1 MKRSRRITAVV
12 AATVAVPALLGLA
25 SCDTRFGAPLAR
37 PEDPVVLKGSALPSL
52 IGTAPSRVVAFAYNG
67 SEWTQ
72 VPVQV
77 DEKDL
82 VNPATILNRATP
94 ASLPNGG
101 GEYRIPV
108 YTQPP
113 AAAPGYT
120 WTDVYTPT
128 DSNPTL
134 DADDEVSFLVN
145 DSGKQAPAGAN
156 PSGVT
161 TSTRKQV
168 TLTDPDDATKAGY
181 VYLYASTTL
190 TGGGAGTSGVQYT
203 FSLDAGAYK
212 ATYGMGTGSRSP
224 NNKRGPNPEHSTIV
238 TPTYTQ
244 TYNDRW
250 ANDGLTIKSGSSSR
264 ADLLDRSPYIV
275 PNLACGRTE
284 DTYDDVVMSSPYSG
298 AFVANISGPVRAI
311 RSHMG
316 ANSFTYLVTTDVFYP
331 QREDT
336 VIELRGHAGL
346 PAFATYDDITT
357 NLAGM
362 RYDDPANVGLA
373 IDGAADSFTP
383 VVKSGDL
390 SSMPDAWSMV
400 SGPAGSL
407 VTTRALDT
415 DIADVRA
422 TSYYL
427 DAAGTRICTGDA
439 SSWGVNGV
447 NLTRAAGAFPNTDPT
462 LGAANSFTSTRW
474 RYFKAPGL
482 GRSSAA
488 KLAVQAQ
495 DPLLVSVS

>member
-1 MKRSRRITAVV
+1 M
-12 AATVAVPALLGLA
+12 
-25 SCDTRFGAPLAR
+25 
-37 PEDPVVLKGSALPSL
+37 VLQGSALPSL
-52 IGTAPSRVVAFAYNG
+52 VGTAPSRVVAFAYDG
-67 SEWTQ
+67 SDWTQ

-77 DEKDL
+77 DEKDM

-101 GEYRIPV
+101 GEYKIPV

-113 AAAPGYT
+113 TAAPGYT

-134 DADDEVSFLVN
+134 DGNDEVSFLVN

-168 TLTDPDDATKAGY
+168 TLTDPDDGTKAGY

-190 TGGGAGTSGVQYT
+190 TGGGAGTTGVQYT
-203 FSLDAGAYK
+203 FSLDSGAYK
-212 ATYGMGTGSRSP
+212 ATYGMGTSSRTP

-244 TYNDRW
+244 SYNDRW

-264 ADLLDRSPYIV
+264 VDLLDRSPYIV

-316 ANSFTYLVTTDVFYP
+316 ANSFTYIVTTDVFYP

-362 RYDDPANVGLA
+362 RYDDPANVGLS
-373 IDGAADSFTP
+373 IDGVADPFTP
-383 VVKSGDL
+383 SREERGPVLDARRLVDGVGSRRLARHHPGARDRHRRRAGHLVLPRRGGHEDLHRGRIELGRQRREPHASGRGVPQHR
-390 SSMPDAWSMV
+390 PDARGGEHVHVDPLALLQGSR
-400 SGPAGSL
+400 SGPL
-407 VTTRALDT
+407 VGRQARGPGPGPAPRL
-415 DIADVRA
+415 
-422 TSYYL
+422 
-427 DAAGTRICTGDA
+427 
-439 SSWGVNGV
+439 GV
-447 NLTRAAGAFPNTDPT
+447 LTPARR
-462 LGAANSFTSTRW
+462 S
-474 RYFKAPGL
+474 APGTM
-482 GRSSAA
+482 AT
-488 KLAVQAQ
+488 
-495 DPLLVSVS
+495 